1 MDNSIPPIPAP
12 PINNPVIDKGV
23 NGVIEVVPDALKN
36 LNLNTQQSMMLEVL
50 KNSQSQALQNLSGSI
65 KLALNDQLLKI
76 PVEIKLSA
84 AMKLPPEQVNNIN
97 IKVAPKPDGGLQ
109 VKLIAINNES
119 PEKFVVKTLASTPDA
134 PKAEAPAPIVNTT
147 GTAVQKVE
155 LSPLRISN
163 VIENLAKQHNIPPE
177 SLKPIVA
184 EFQNVTANVKLSSI
198 LDVKIADN
206 IKPQLNN
213 LTDNIKQILQNF
225 STGKVALPE
234 ALGQIKNELL
244 SLKNVMIP
252 AETIVMS
259 DKNLVMFKS
268 PLGEILADTPLKL
281 DHKTMVMLEIDDF
294 IRQIDNKV
302 FSFLTEKAEPMQR
315 SASQHE
321 PVGNLLKILQP
332 LIDSGNPKIAAAI
345 MHKVPSSDSPK
356 LLANL
361 VSFIKGANH
370 NNLSHWLGNDIMEQL
385 GASVEGR
392 DAISRLGSMFV
403 SSHHDNAMW
412 RVLEIP
418 VFTGEN
424 ISKIMVAVKKIQE
437 EDEEN
442 KKRHKK
448 GQYGTRFVVDTTFSK
463 LGNFQFDGYAL
474 EKEKRFDLIIR
485 TERNIGDDF
494 CANVMR
500 IFKNT
505 LHELEYV
512 GNVKVNVKEKFIKVC
527 DDQSGSEI
535 LKNGIYI

>member
-36 LNLNTQQSMMLEVL
+36 VNTQQSAMLEVL
-50 KNSQSQALQNLSGSI
+50 KNSQSQTLQNLSGSI

-84 AMKLPPEQVNNIN
+84 ALELPPEQLNNIN
-97 IKVAPKPDGGLQ
+97 IKLSPKADGGLQ
-109 VKLIAINNES
+109 VKLITINNEN
-119 PEKFVVKTLASTPDA
+119 PEKFVVKNLASMPDF
-134 PKAEAPAPIVNTT
+134 PKTGAPIVNAT

-155 LSPLRISN
+155 LSPLRIGN
-163 VIENLAKQHNIPPE
+163 LIENLAKQQNLSPE
-177 SLKPIVA
+177 SLKPIIT

-198 LDVKIADN
+198 LDAKISDN
-206 IKPQLNN
+206 IKQQLNN

-225 STGKVALPE
+225 SSGKIALSD

-281 DHKTMVMLEIDDF
+281 DNKTMVMLGIDDF
-294 IRQIDNKV
+294 IRQIDNKF
-302 FSFLTEKAEPMQR
+302 FSFLTEKAGAMQR
-315 SASQHE
+315 STGTHE

-361 VSFIKGANH
+361 LSFIKGANQ

-403 SSHHDNAMW
+403 SSHHDNSMW

-418 VFTGEN
+418 VFNGEN

-527 DDQSGSEI
+527 DDQSVSEI